1 MFWNIFKRDIKRKKT
16 MNIIILLF
24 ILLATMFVASG
35 INNVLTTMN
44 GTDYY
49 LHLAGIGDYIAIT
62 QFGDGGIPQLLDKE
76 EVVEDYR
83 GEHVIFASKDNLES
97 DGTKLDSKNTVMIQA
112 IEDGSIHFFRCHC
125 SSLSLIPAAPDA

>member
-1 MFWNIFKRDIKRKKT
+1 MILLFYNTVIGKGYEMFWNIFKRDIKRKKT

-49 LHLAGIGDYIAIT
+49 LHLAGIGDYIVIT
-62 QFGDGGIPQLLDKE
+62 QFGDGGIPQLLI
-76 EVVEDYR
+76 R
-83 GEHVIFASKDNLES
+83 
-97 DGTKLDSKNTVMIQA
+97 
-112 IEDGSIHFFRCHC
+112 RR
-125 SSLSLIPAAPDA
+125 